1 MGHNK
6 PNLTTPKKAPENML
20 AGNFLYD
27 VIAYEEYYK
36 IVHPTVLHKHMLV
49 GDNISSIFSESL
61 YS

>member
-27 VIAYEEYYK
+27 VIAYEEYWGLILPPYRITAEEIINYK
-36 IVHPTVLHKHMLV
+36 SCQLRFILM
-49 GDNISSIFSESL
+49 
-61 YS
+61 